1 MDIKPLDKKT
11 YAGRKFT
18 ARYHTNGYYDIC
30 PDERGFQV
38 QYKLFD
44 APVERSFD
52 DLFYG
57 EWLEVPVAFG
67 AFEGETLVGYI
78 EGPPKPGTTASAS
91 AISAY
96 LTIPSAARA
105 WAPGSS
111 HPCWTLHGPPV
122 PGCSFWKHSPA
133 TKMPSPSTGG
143 TASTS

>member
-52 DLFYG
+52 DLFYA

-78 EGPPKPGTTASAS
+78 EGSPRNLEQPLPHQQ
-91 AISAY
+91 Y
-96 LTIPSAARA
+96 LYI
-105 WAPGSS
+105 
-111 HPCWTLHGPPV
+111 
-122 PGCSFWKHSPA
+122 
-133 TKMPSPSTGG
+133 
-143 TASTS
+143 